1 MTRAALSG
9 WLWRSA
15 PGYTRAKVADD
26 RNRGGKQARRYLAG
40 MDPAVRFSQIVNGP
54 AADRNLDLLCALMA
68 TTVDHS
74 SDVGSIIVGL
84 DRLAEVCNPSFD
96 GIVDG
101 LFASGLLTGDSDDY
115 HDPRNSLLHEVL
127 IRRKGMPITLSVV
140 AMEVGKRL
148 GVTIRGIGLPGHFV
162 IRDNESGT
170 FADPFGRGVRYD
182 EAGMIASWTQRMA
195 AQVSLNPS
203 MLTPVTAHDILIRM
217 LNNLRHSLIDRDQP
231 VLLARMVPLRAA
243 FAELADEREE
253 HRHWMRHFN

>member
-1 MTRAALSG
+1 
-9 WLWRSA
+9 
-15 PGYTRAKVADD
+15 
-26 RNRGGKQARRYLAG
+26 
-40 MDPAVRFSQIVNGP
+40 MDPAVRFTDIVNGP

-68 TTVDHS
+68 TVVDHS
-74 SDVGSIIVGL
+74 ADVGSIIVGL
-84 DRLAEVCNPSFD
+84 DRLAEVWTPSFD
-96 GIVDG
+96 GIVDA

-148 GVTIRGIGLPGHFV
+148 GVPIRGIGLPGHFV
-162 IRDNESGT
+162 IRDNESGS

-182 EAGMIASWTQRMA
+182 EAGMISSWKQRMGA
-195 AQVSLNPS
+195 DVALGPS
-203 MLTPVTAHDILIRM
+203 MLTPVTTHDILIRM
-217 LNNLRHSLIDRDQP
+217 LNNLRHSLIERDQP

-243 FAELADEREE
+243 FPELADEREE